1 MEHVV
6 NLVKATRCQ
15 NFTQDKNTFPGELI
29 RKEESRDLS
38 PSRLMKQTSKQI
50 LIFSKSQK
58 FFFFSFSQSKIHRG
72 LVSCTVRHTD
82 SKSSQ

>member
-38 PSRLMKQTSKQI
+38 PSRLMEQTSKQI
-50 LIFSKSQK
+50 FIFSKSQK
-58 FFFFSFSQSKIHRG
+58 FFFFILAVKDSSWPCELHSQTYRFK
-72 LVSCTVRHTD
+72 
-82 SKSSQ
+82 K